1 MGKHVNKRMVV
12 KTEFKKLS
20 TKEWGAI
27 LCLPFPPATR
37 ECICLLFLGGG
48 SGLYDLL
55 SMSCSN
61 QLQINQFF
69 IKKGLPYRVR
79 NFGISKKRAEEIFW
93 HHTQFV
99 PFDERVYKQSDQ
111 CHPARIRLWVKPQE
125 TKLCTIID
133 C

>member
-1 MGKHVNKRMVV
+1 MITIIDYGVGNINAFVNVYKRLDIPTKIA
-12 KTEFKKLS
+12 KT
-20 TKEWGAI
+20 A
-27 LCLPFPPATR
+27 
-37 ECICLLFLGGG
+37 
-48 SGLYDLL
+48 
-55 SMSCSN
+55 
-61 QLQINQFF
+61 
-69 IKKGLPYRVR
+69 
-79 NFGISKKRAEEIFW
+79 GISKKRAEEIFW